1 MITITLGF
9 VSAVAEE
16 ITRAPRKLE
25 MSFEYRGMIGRMS
38 WK

>member
-9 VSAVAEE
+9 FSAVTEA
-16 ITRAPRKLE
+16 IKRAPRKLE
-25 MSFEYRGMIGRMS
+25 MSFEYRGMVGRMP